1 MPERKKDTEGDDD
14 GPAPEKNADADN
26 ADNRPAAPVG
36 KLGQAK
42 GGKTDTQ
49 VTLSGLLNALDGIV
63 ASEGRIFVATTNHL
77 EKIDS
82 ALSRPGEPPS
92 YGIRRGVDEG

>member
-1 MPERKKDTEGDDD
+1 MPERKKDNKDDD
-14 GPAPEKNADADN
+14 DDPAPEKNANADN
-26 ADNRPAAPVG
+26 ADNGPAAPAG
-36 KLGQAK
+36 KLGKAK
-42 GGKTDTQ
+42 GGKADIQ
-49 VTLSGLLNALDGIV
+49 VTLSGLLNALDGVV

-92 YGIRRGVDEG
+92 YGIRRGG